1 MKKYLLIAFLF
12 IAGLTQ
18 LKAQQQEDPEENAK
32 IEALK
37 IAFISKKLD
46 LSPDEAQKFWPVYNQ
61 YFKEMRQ
68 VIKDNK
74 TDENGDVIVGEEKML
89 DIRKKYRDQF
99 VKIIGQPRMNKLFN
113 AERDFRRILIN
124 RIKNRPLRPGGVLK
138 RG

>member
-1 MKKYLLIAFLF
+1 MKKYLLITFLF
-12 IAGLTQ
+12 IAAFTQ
-18 LKAQQQEDPEENAK
+18 LKAQQDDPEENAK

-46 LSPDEAQKFWPVYNQ
+46 LSPEEAQRFWPVYNQ

-68 VIKDNK
+68 LIKDQK
-74 TDENGDVIVGEEKML
+74 ESDKDDVL
-89 DIRKKYRDQF
+89 DKEQKVIDLRKRYRDQF
-99 VKIIGQPRMNKLFN
+99 IKIVGQQRMNKLFN

-124 RIKNRPLRPGGVLK
+124 RIKNRPVRPGGVLK

>member
-12 IAGLTQ
+12 IAGFTQ
-18 LKAQQQEDPEENAK
+18 LKAQQQDDPEENAK

-46 LSPDEAQKFWPVYNQ
+46 LSPEEAQKFWPVYNQ

-68 VIKDNK
+68 LIKENK
-74 TDENGDVIVGEEKML
+74 NDEDPDIIEKEQKMVDV
-89 DIRKKYRDQF
+89 RKKYRDQF
-99 VKIIGQPRMNKLFN
+99 VKIIGQQRMNKLFN